1 MNFSEEKGFTLIE
14 LLVSL
19 AIGGITLASVYA
31 NLVNAMK
38 LNNDQHLKSEAEY
51 RAQAIL
57 DYITD
62 DIRMAGAGMPIGQAN
77 FALNDV
83 SLGDAPLPILA
94 TSDDDELYL
103 KLNEDGRV
111 AIVTTSYTPAPASL
125 SIEVDDASGIEIG
138 NTIYLSNSTT
148 GGEDGLMGEISGVS
162 GNTITI
168 LSSYTSSA
176 GASFDVGSTLNVVS
190 NVNYDGTQSEL
201 GFYRNNLT
209 LSPNTELDLDYLDV
223 DGNEITLPLTNSAV
237 ANLLNRI
244 HITVTVESEFP
255 IRTGNG
261 QPHVAIAEQ
270 VVVLRNL
277 VINQNP

>member
-1 MNFSEEKGFTLIE
+1 MNLSEEKGFTLIE

-19 AIGGITLASVYA
+19 TIGAITLASVYA
-31 NLVNAMK
+31 NLVNAMR

-77 FALNDV
+77 FALDDV

-94 TSDDDELYL
+94 TSGDDELYL

-111 AIVTTSYTPAPASL
+111 AIITTSYTPAPSSL
-125 SIEVDDASGIEIG
+125 SIEVDDASGIEVG

-162 GNTITI
+162 GNTLTI

-176 GASFDVGSTLNVVS
+176 GAVFDAGSTLNVVS

-209 LSPNTELDLDYLDV
+209 LSPNTELDLDYLDAS
-223 DGNEITLPLTNSAV
+223 GNEITLPLTNNAV

-244 HITVTVESEFP
+244 RITVTVESEFP

-261 QPHVAIAEQ
+261 QNHIAIAEQ
-270 VVVLRNL
+270 VVALRNL
-277 VINQNP
+277 IINQSP